1 MLNKELTQEIDK
13 AFEDFYDQLDRNL
26 FGLYIN
32 PSPLRPKDDVK
43 TGRKFKE
50 QEEEELIFAKDDLQK
65 MNVLRRIISSM
76 GTMDAIEFLLS
87 KLKNTKNNAD
97 FFVSMNKPAK

>member
-32 PSPLRPKDDVK
+32 PKPLRPKDDVK

-50 QEEEELIFAKDDLQK
+50 QEEEEPKELDFSYWLLFCSCVTLYIY
-65 MNVLRRIISSM
+65 IIY
-76 GTMDAIEFLLS
+76 
-87 KLKNTKNNAD
+87 NNYKYKE
-97 FFVSMNKPAK
+97 V

>member
-1 MLNKELTQEIDK
+1 VDKNNQRRKTMLNKELTQEIDK

-50 QEEEELIFAKDDLQK
+50 QEEEEPKEL
-65 MNVLRRIISSM
+65 
-76 GTMDAIEFLLS
+76 
-87 KLKNTKNNAD
+87 D
-97 FFVSMNKPAK
+97 FSY

>member
-32 PSPLRPKDDVK
+32 PKPLRPKDDIK

-50 QEEEELIFAKDDLQK
+50 QEEEEPKELDFSYWLLFCSCVTLYIYIY
-65 MNVLRRIISSM
+65 IIY
-76 GTMDAIEFLLS
+76 
-87 KLKNTKNNAD
+87 NNYKYKK
-97 FFVSMNKPAK
+97 V